1 LVLQEEEQRSML
13 AIGSFEKLQ
22 RLFLARRGEIL
33 GLMLPATIT
42 SENENCIQLPH
53 QF

>member
-1 LVLQEEEQRSML
+1 ML
-13 AIGSFEKLQ
+13 AIGSFEKVQ
-22 RLFLARRGEIL
+22 RLLLARRGEIL

-42 SENENCIQLPH
+42 SENENCIPLPH